1 MGLTSS
7 STGKNANHQDLLTT
21 KSNSSDYIIGL
32 AGNPNVGKSTVFNA
46 LTGLN
51 QHTGNWPGKT
61 VTQAQ
66 GTYTKDG
73 INYILVDI
81 PGAYSLLPHSAEEEV
96 ARNFICF
103 HHPDVIIIVCDATCL
118 ERNLNLVLQI
128 LEVTHQVIICVN
140 LLDEAYKK
148 HIQLDLAKL
157 SVKLGVPVVGTNA
170 RNRVGLDLL
179 MNEVTALINSPPCTT
194 PINILYP
201 TPVEKA
207 ISYLEPA
214 LIKILPNTLCSR
226 FIALQ
231 ILEESP
237 EFLQDLQNELA
248 YDFTH
253 DESFNLHLAEAK
265 AYLNT
270 CAIST
275 LEFKDQVISHIIH
288 TAEAICK
295 DIVFEDD
302 EAYTNRDLKID
313 KILTS
318 KRSGIPTMIILLI
331 FSLWLTIVG
340 ANYPSDLLFNL
351 FIDLEEKLM
360 SLLVYIGTP
369 AVLCEMLI
377 YGVYRVL
384 TWVIAV
390 MLPPMAIFFPLF
402 TLLEDVGYLPRV
414 AFNLDQP
421 LKKCSACGKQSL
433 TMCMGLGC
441 NAAGV
446 VGCRIIDSPR
456 ERLIAIITNSFIP
469 CNGRFP
475 TFISIINMFF
485 LGMVISPL
493 QSLFSTFLLTS
504 VILLGIAMTFLFST
518 LLSKTI
524 LKGLPSSFTLELPP
538 YRKPQILKVL
548 VRSLLDRTLYVLKRA
563 ILVAAP
569 AGFIIWLMANISI
582 NDISLL
588 IHCARFLDPFA
599 KLLGLDGI
607 ILIAFILGFPAN
619 EVVVPIMI
627 MAYTSAGYLTQV
639 NDLSKLRLLLLHN
652 GWTPVTAICMML
664 FLLMHW
670 PCSTTCL
677 TIYKE
682 TQSFKWTLVSF
693 LVPTVAG
700 MLICFI
706 VATLSRLF
714 L

>member
-7 STGKNANHQDLLTT
+7 SMGKNTNQQDLIITT
-21 KSNSSDYIIGL
+21 SNPADYIIGL

-66 GTYTKDG
+66 GTYSKEG
-73 INYILVDI
+73 KNYILVDI
-81 PGAYSLLPHSAEEEV
+81 PGTYSLIPHSNEEEV

-103 HHPDVIIIVCDATCL
+103 DNPDAIIVVCDATCL

-128 LEVTHQVIICVN
+128 LEVTSKVVVCVN
-140 LLDEAYKK
+140 LLDEANKK
-148 HIQLDLAKL
+148 HIQLDLQKL
-157 SVKLGVPVVGTNA
+157 SLKLGVPVVGTNA
-170 RNRVGLDLL
+170 RNYEGLDLL
-179 MNEVTALINSPPCTT
+179 MNETISLLTNESATRPLK
-194 PINILYP
+194 ILYP
-201 TPVEKA
+201 APIEEV
-207 ISYLEPA
+207 ISYLEPS
-214 LIKILPNTLCSR
+214 LSQILPDTLSPR
-226 FIALQ
+226 FTALQ

-237 EFLQDLQNELA
+237 GFLQDLEHHLGHHFSQ
-248 YDFTH
+248 
-253 DESFNLHLAEAK
+253 DESFTLQLAKAK
-265 AYLNT
+265 AYLND

-275 LEFKDQVISHIIH
+275 LEFKDQIVSHIIH
-288 TAEAICK
+288 TAENICE
-295 DIVFEDD
+295 DIVFEDSD
-302 EAYTNRDLKID
+302 IYTNRDLKID
-313 KILTS
+313 KVLTS
-318 KRSGIPTMIILLI
+318 KRSGIPTMIILLV

-340 ANYPSDLLFNL
+340 ANYPSTLLFNL
-351 FIDLEEKLM
+351 FAELENTLM
-360 SLLVYIGTP
+360 ALLIYIGTP
-369 AVLCEMLI
+369 SIICEMLI
-377 YGVYRVL
+377 YGIYRVL
-384 TWVIAV
+384 TWVVAV

-402 TLLEDVGYLPRV
+402 TLLEDLGYLPRV
-414 AFNLDQP
+414 AFNLDRP
-421 LKKCSACGKQSL
+421 LKKCSACGKQAL

-456 ERLIAIITNSFIP
+456 ERLIAIITNNFIP

-475 TFISIINMFF
+475 TFISIISMFF
-485 LGMVISPL
+485 MGMVITPM
-493 QSLFSTFLLTS
+493 QSLFSTLLLTGI
-504 VILLGIAMTFLFST
+504 ILLGIAMTFLSSILLSRT
-518 LLSKTI
+518 LL
-524 LKGLPSSFTLELPP
+524 KGFSSSFTLELPP
-538 YRKPQILKVL
+538 YRKPQIVKVL

-563 ILVAAP
+563 VLVAAP
-569 AGFIIWLMANISI
+569 AGLIIWLMANISV
-582 NDISLL
+582 NDVSLL

-599 KLLGLDGI
+599 RLLGLDGI

-627 MAYTSAGYLTQV
+627 MAYTSTGYLIQV
-639 NDLSKLRLLLLHN
+639 NDLSKLRLLLLSN

-677 TIYKE
+677 TIKKE
-682 TQSFKWTLVSF
+682 TQSLKWTIISM

-700 MLICFI
+700 MIICFI